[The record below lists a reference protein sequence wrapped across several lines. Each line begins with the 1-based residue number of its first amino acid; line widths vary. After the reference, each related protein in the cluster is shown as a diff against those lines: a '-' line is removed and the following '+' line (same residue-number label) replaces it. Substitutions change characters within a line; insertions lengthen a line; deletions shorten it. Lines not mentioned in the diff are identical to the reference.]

1 MFNHPKK
8 MKAAKKWRSRAM
20 IVDIRKIKLIIIQGE
35 TANII
40 ENKSEEEPADP
51 SITTISNFSSED
63 EFADNKAILAEV
75 FGTSVSIEPVDY

>member
-20 IVDIRKIKLIIIQGE
+20 LVDIRKIKLTIIQGE

-40 ENKSEEEPADP
+40 ENKSEEVPTNP
-51 SITTISNFSSED
+51 SITNISNSSSED
-63 EFADNKAILAEV
+63 EFEDNEAILAEV
-75 FGTSVSIEPVDY
+75 FGTPVSIESVD